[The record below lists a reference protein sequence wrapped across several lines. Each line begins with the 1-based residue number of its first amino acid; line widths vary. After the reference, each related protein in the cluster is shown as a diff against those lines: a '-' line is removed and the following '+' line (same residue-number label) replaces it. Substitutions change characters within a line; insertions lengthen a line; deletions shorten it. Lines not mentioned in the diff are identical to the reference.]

1 MGAIIYH
8 VATTVD
14 GFIADSKGECPPALF
29 LPEGDHIPDFLNQI
43 KQYEIV
49 LMGGKTYEY
58 GFQFGIKPGEPG
70 YRGIKHI
77 VFSRSLDFESNNEVE
92 LVKDKSIEYIQNLK
106 KDSSNKIW
114 LCGGGQLAASLLD
127 NELLDRLILKVNPT
141 IGGAGIRLFGE
152 SKKNVRLE
160 LTDVNKYE
168 SGVILARYN
177 IKY

>member
-1 MGAIIYH
+1 MGEIIYH

-14 GFIADSKGECPPALF
+14 GFIADVNGECPPALF

-58 GFQFGIKPGEPG
+58 GFKFGIKPGEPG

-77 VFSRSLDFESNNEVE
+77 VFSGSLDFESNNEVE
-92 LVKDKSIEYIQNLK
+92 LVKGNAIEYVRKLK
-106 KDSSNKIW
+106 KKVSKKIW
-114 LCGGGQLAASLLD
+114 LCGGGQLAASLLE

-141 IGGAGIRLFGE
+141 IAGVGIRLFGE
-152 SKKNVRLE
+152 SKKNVHLQLRDLK
-160 LTDVNKYE
+160 KYE
-168 SGVILARYN
+168 SGVILVDYNLRY
-177 IKY
+177 